1 MEMMTSTEEQDP
13 ESNLYEWE
21 KAGDNVPEAVREE
34 IIMFEKEREEL
45 QIRLADKDKALEE
58 ARVSLANLDV
68 EMTTLK
74 AEHKALKSAHSSK
87 IIESKEYK
95 DLLLASQQQ
104 EERIRQLEEIET
116 KRVASRDFVPA
127 SNLQKEV
134 WIAPEDGIRMFARLR
149 AVIDNRV
156 RGYLQLNESGR
167 VLDIYPAE
175 GRPKK

>member
-1 MEMMTSTEEQDP
+1 MTAD
-13 ESNLYEWE
+13 
-21 KAGDNVPEAVREE
+21 
-34 IIMFEKEREEL
+34 
-45 QIRLADKDKALEE
+45 LAQLITDKDKALEE
-58 ARVSLANLDV
+58 ARVKSADLEVQCA
-68 EMTTLK
+68 TLK
-74 AEHKALKSAHSSK
+74 AEVLAWKAETRTKV
-87 IIESKEYK
+87 IESKEYK

-127 SNLQKEV
+127 SNLQKEL

-167 VLDIYPAE
+167 VTDIYPEAS
-175 GRPKK
+175 KKR